1 MFITQ
6 ATPSQAAEIAR
17 LIMRAMNEDCCQY
30 FAGKHSLED
39 FHRMMTMLVA
49 QENSQYSYTNTL
61 VAMHDDQ
68 IVGICTS
75 YDGARLHQLR
85 EAFIAAA
92 KTCLERDF
100 SAMDDETSAG
110 ELYVDS
116 LAVVQG
122 FEHQGIAT
130 ALLKQTIAKAKRMQL
145 PAVGLLVDQG
155 NPKAE
160 RLYTHIGF
168 QFVNTSRWGGHP
180 MKHLQYIL

>member
-1 MFITQ
+1 MTALGSTNCAKRSSRLLRLVWN
-6 ATPSQAAEIAR
+6 ATFR
-17 LIMRAMNEDCCQY
+17 RWTMRRRRA
-30 FAGKHSLED
+30 
-39 FHRMMTMLVA
+39 
-49 QENSQYSYTNTL
+49 
-61 VAMHDDQ
+61 
-68 IVGICTS
+68 
-75 YDGARLHQLR
+75 
-85 EAFIAAA
+85 
-92 KTCLERDF
+92 
-100 SAMDDETSAG
+100 